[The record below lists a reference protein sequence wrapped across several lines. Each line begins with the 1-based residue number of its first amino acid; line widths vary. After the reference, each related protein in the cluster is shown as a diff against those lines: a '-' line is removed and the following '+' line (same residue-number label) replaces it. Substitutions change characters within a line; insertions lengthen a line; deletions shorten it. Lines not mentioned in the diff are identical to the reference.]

1 VSSVSKIDRV
11 REIVV
16 PLLEARGL
24 DLYDVEQ
31 HGPVLRITVDRAG
44 GIDLDAVGQATKA
57 ISLALDEHDPLPGK
71 YTLEVSSPG
80 LERALRTPEHFALAV
95 GDEVNVKTTA
105 AFAGDRRLVGTLV
118 AADDDGVRIRT
129 GGPDGDELAIAYGEI
144 EKARTVFDWGP
155 SPKPGSRGSSTTTKK
170 TTPKTTKKKAN
181 AS

>member
-1 VSSVSKIDRV
+1 MSTIDRV
-11 REIVV
+11 RDIVV

-31 HGPVLRITVDRAG
+31 HGPVLRVTIDRPG
-44 GIDLDAVGQATKA
+44 GVDLDAVGEATKA
-57 ISLALDEHDPLPGK
+57 ISLALDEHDPVPGK

-80 LERALRTPEHFALAV
+80 LERTLRTPEHFALAV

-105 AFAGDRRLVGTLV
+105 AYEGPRRLTGTLV
-118 AADDDGVRIRT
+118 AADDDGVRIRVD
-129 GGPDGDELAIAYGEI
+129 GPDGDELAIAYGDV

-155 SPKPGSRGSSTTTKK
+155 TPKPGTSTRTKPKTK

>member
-1 VSSVSKIDRV
+1 MSTIDRV

-31 HGPVLRITVDRAG
+31 HGPVLRITIDRAG
-44 GIDLDAVGQATKA
+44 GIDLDAVGEATKA

-80 LERALRTPEHFALAV
+80 LERTLRTPAHFALAV
-95 GDEVNVKTTA
+95 GDEVSVKTTA
-105 AFAGDRRLVGTLV
+105 EFDGDRRVAGTLV
-118 AADDDGVRIRT
+118 AADDDGVRIRVD
-129 GGPDGDELAIAYGEI
+129 GPDGEELAIAYGEI

-155 SPKPGSRGSSTTTKK
+155 TPKRPATSK

>member
-1 VSSVSKIDRV
+1 MSTIDRV

-16 PLLEARGL
+16 PLLEHRGL

-44 GIDLDAVGQATKA
+44 GIDLDAVGEATKA

-95 GDEVNVKTTA
+95 GDEVNVKTTP
-105 AFAGDRRLVGTLV
+105 AFAGDRRLAGTLV
-118 AADDDGVRIRT
+118 AADDDGVQVRV
-129 GGPDGDELAIAYGEI
+129 GGPDGTEHRIAYGEI
-144 EKARTVFDWGP
+144 DKARTVFDWGP
-155 SPKPGSRGSSTTTKK
+155 APKK
-170 TTPKTTKKKAN
+170 TTATTKTTSTKKKAN